1 MKKSLLTIL
10 AAAMSFGA
18 FAQAV
23 PSPFWSTIQ
32 NTSFTIS
39 AAGIRFLDAVSPNDI
54 WAVGYDGFAP
64 NANYNWYTLSNN
76 GGTTFT
82 SGEIFP
88 GDTNTYVLANLD
100 GINGTTAWVSSY
112 MKAGQNMGAIHQTT
126 NSGLSW
132 NNMTPAGA
140 YTNAAAFTNIVTFVT
155 PSVGITMGDPV
166 GGDFEIWRTTNGGAA
181 WSKIP
186 AASIPNP
193 VSGEYGLVNIY
204 TKYGAND
211 IWFGTNKNRVY
222 HSNDAG
228 LTWSVSPTMTSS
240 IGAVLGV
247 NDIAF
252 TDAMNGLAAVYFGPS
267 GTGTLTLWNTS
278 NGGATWSMIP
288 SVDPNFGKN
297 DMCAI
302 PNSGGFFASAGA
314 GTGNQVI
321 SYSTD
326 NGNTWNSWGGSNIQY
341 LAIDFVD
348 NVNGWAGSFSS
359 QTSIGTEGIFK
370 YSGLPLGV
378 QNNAMIPLAFNM
390 YPNPSSGIV
399 TINMPPSKEGAVI
412 TVVNSLGQ
420 IVLTENYKNTGFQK
434 HTLNLQGFAKGLY
447 SINIAKGLE
456 MSTQNVIIE

>member
-1 MKKSLLTIL
+1 MKKSLLTIFT
-10 AAAMSFGA
+10 AAMSLCA
-18 FAQAV
+18 FAQ
-23 PSPFWSTIQ
+23 PILSPAWTTTQS
-32 NTSFTIS
+32 TSFTVS
-39 AAGIRFLDAVSPNDI
+39 AAGVRFLDAVDPNNI
-54 WAVGYDGFAP
+54 WAIGYDGFAP
-64 NANYNWYTLSNN
+64 NRNYNWFTVSNN
-76 GGTTFT
+76 GGNTFT
-82 SGEIFP
+82 PGEVFP
-88 GDTNTYVLANLD
+88 GDTNTYILANLE

-112 MKAGQNMGAIHQTT
+112 MKASQAQGAIHQTT
-126 NSGLSW
+126 NTGVTW
-132 NNMTPAGA
+132 TNMTPAGA

-166 GGDFEIWRTTNGGAA
+166 GGEFEIWRTTNSGST

-186 AASIPNP
+186 GTSIPNP

-204 TKYGAND
+204 TKYGPND

-222 HSNDAG
+222 HSSDAG

-240 IGAVLGV
+240 IGAALGV

-252 TDAMNGLAAVYFGPS
+252 TDANNGLAAVYFGPS
-267 GTGTLTLWNTS
+267 GTGTLTLWSTS

-302 PNSGGFFASAGA
+302 PGTTWYASAGA

-321 SYSTD
+321 SYSFD
-326 NGNTWNSWGGSNIQY
+326 NGQTWNSWGGANIQY

-348 NVNGWAGSFSS
+348 NINGWAGSFAS
-359 QTSIGTEGIFK
+359 QTTIGLEGMYK
-370 YSGLPLGV
+370 YSDPTPLGV
-378 QNNAMIPLAFNM
+378 KNSASIPLAFNM

-420 IVLTENYKNTGFQK
+420 VVLTETYKNVSFEK
-434 HTLNLQGFAKGLY
+434 HTLNLQGFAKGIY
-447 SINIAKGLE
+447 SINIAKGNE
-456 MSTQNVIIE
+456 MSTQNIVIE